1 MNILWVKDN
10 NIGHEK
16 QVKNLLDEI
25 SKKIDLHIDERLVK
39 GFFPFFTYLE
49 NVEEKKYDL
58 IIGAGHK
65 TYSLILDTK
74 KNQKSETK
82 SVAILSPTFNKDK
95 FDLICAPNHDRDKFK
110 KTDNVIFFEGSIAKV
125 SDSETDENI
134 VLIAV
139 GGKNK
144 HYYFDEDHIIAQINY
159 FISVHPNKNCYIF
172 NSRRTPPS
180 TNEKLKSLQDIY
192 NNIKFF
198 DFNHGSSNFE
208 TTLKNANSKLI
219 TRDSVN
225 MVFESLSCKGKTYL
239 MDMKKIRSSNK
250 VVKVIDSLV
259 ENKKIGF
266 IDCSDITDGVS
277 KMKLQKQNIHNE
289 IFAEVEKISYKL
301 LQLI

>member
-74 KNQKSETK
+74 KNQKSDTK
-82 SVAILSPTFNKDK
+82 SIAILSPTFNKDK

-144 HYYFDEDHIIAQINY
+144 HYYLMKT
-159 FISVHPNKNCYIF
+159 IS
-172 NSRRTPPS
+172 
-180 TNEKLKSLQDIY
+180 LL
-192 NNIKFF
+192 
-198 DFNHGSSNFE
+198 
-208 TTLKNANSKLI
+208 KLI
-219 TRDSVN
+219 ILYMFTQIKIVIFLIQEERPT
-225 MVFESLSCKGKTYL
+225 LQ
-239 MDMKKIRSSNK
+239 MKN
-250 VVKVIDSLV
+250 
-259 ENKKIGF
+259 
-266 IDCSDITDGVS
+266 
-277 KMKLQKQNIHNE
+277 
-289 IFAEVEKISYKL
+289 
-301 LQLI
+301 

>member
-1 MNILWVKDN
+1 MNILWVKDS

-49 NVEEKKYDL
+49 NVEDKKYDL

-65 TYSLILDTK
+65 TYSLILDVK
-74 KNQKSETK
+74 KHQKNNTK

-95 FDLICAPNHDRDKFK
+95 FDLICAPIHDKDKFR
-110 KTDNVIFFEGSIAKV
+110 KTDNTIFFEGSIAKV
-125 SDSETDENI
+125 SDSETDENTI
-134 VLIAV
+134 LVAI

-144 HYYFDEDHIIAQINY
+144 HYYFNEDHIIAQITY
-159 FISVHPNKNCYIF
+159 FISIHPNKNCYIY
-172 NSRRTPPS
+172 NSRRTPAS
-180 TNEKLKSLQDIY
+180 TNAKLKSLQNTC
-192 NNIKFF
+192 NNIKFL
-198 DFNHGSSNFE
+198 DFNQGSTDFE
-208 TTLKNANSKLI
+208 TTLMNASSKLI
-219 TRDSVN
+219 TRDSIN

-239 MDMKKIRSSNK
+239 MDMKKIRKSNK
-250 VVKVIDSLV
+250 VVKVIDGLI

-266 IDCSDITDGVS
+266 IDCSDITDGMS

-289 IFAEVEKISYKL
+289 IYAEVEKISYKL

>member
-16 QVKNLLDEI
+16 QVKNLLNEI
-25 SKKIDLHIDERLVK
+25 SKKIDLNIDERLVK

-49 NVEEKKYDL
+49 NIEEKKYDL

-65 TYSLILDTK
+65 TYSLILDVK
-74 KNQKSETK
+74 KHQKNNTK

-95 FDLICAPNHDRDKFK
+95 FDLICAPIHDKDKFR
-110 KTDNVIFFEGSIAKV
+110 KTDNTIFFEGSIAKV
-125 SDSETDENI
+125 SDNETDENTI
-134 VLIAV
+134 LVAI

-144 HYYFDEDHIIAQINY
+144 HYYFNEDHIIAQISY
-159 FISVHPNKNCYIF
+159 FISIHPNKNCYIY
-172 NSRRTPPS
+172 NSRRTPAS
-180 TNEKLKSLQDIY
+180 TNAKLKSLQNTC
-192 NNIKFF
+192 NNIKFL
-198 DFNHGSSNFE
+198 DFNQGSTDFE
-208 TTLKNANSKLI
+208 TTLMNASSKLI
-219 TRDSVN
+219 TRDSIN

-239 MDMKKIRSSNK
+239 MDMKKIRKSNK
-250 VVKVIDSLV
+250 VVKVIDGLI

-266 IDCSDITDGVS
+266 IDCSDITDGMS

-289 IFAEVEKISYKL
+289 IYAEVEKISYEL

>member
-39 GFFPFFTYLE
+39 GFFPFFTHLE

-74 KNQKSETK
+74 KNQKS
-82 SVAILSPTFNKDK
+82 
-95 FDLICAPNHDRDKFK
+95 
-110 KTDNVIFFEGSIAKV
+110 DNVIFFEGSIAKV

-159 FISVHPNKNCYIF
+159 FMSVHPNKNCYIY
-172 NSRRTPPS
+172 NSRRTPAS

-192 NNIKFF
+192 NNIKFL
-198 DFNHGSSNFE
+198 DFNQGATDFE
-208 TTLKNANSKLI
+208 TSLMSASSKLI

-289 IFAEVEKISYKL
+289 IYAEVEKISYKL